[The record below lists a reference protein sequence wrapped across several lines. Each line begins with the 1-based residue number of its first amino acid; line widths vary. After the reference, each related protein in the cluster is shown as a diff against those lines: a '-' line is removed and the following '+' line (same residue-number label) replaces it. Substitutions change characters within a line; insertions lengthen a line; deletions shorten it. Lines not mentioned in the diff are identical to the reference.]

1 MGWARIDIRKGVRV
15 AFECVVI
22 VKKKETSLVFK
33 TETENVS
40 AGGICVILEKGLLK
54 NTPVEIELF
63 LTDDPVP
70 LICGGRVAWTIHRN
84 EYAKKK
90 PSQFDTG
97 IEFNDIADE
106 DKARLK
112 RIVEELLQY

>member
-1 MGWARIDIRKGVRV
+1 MGWGGIDTRRGVRV

-22 VKKKETSLVFK
+22 VKKKETSLVFR
-33 TETENVS
+33 TQTENIS

-54 NTPVEIELF
+54 NTPVEVEILLSE
-63 LTDDPVP
+63 DPIPVR
-70 LICGGRVAWTIHRN
+70 CSGKVAWTIRRN

-97 IEFNDIADE
+97 IEFTDITDE

-112 RIVEELLQY
+112 RIIEELLEY